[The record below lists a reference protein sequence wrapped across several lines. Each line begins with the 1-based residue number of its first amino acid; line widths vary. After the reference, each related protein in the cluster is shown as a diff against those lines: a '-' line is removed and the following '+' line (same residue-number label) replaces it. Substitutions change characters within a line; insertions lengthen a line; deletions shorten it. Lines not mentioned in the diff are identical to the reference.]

1 MDGVGGENHSVL
13 GDGRAEGFTDF
24 IEGGP
29 HLIGMVQPDVGDYPK
44 VCPHHP
50 VLRKI
55 LKRRINRHAFG
66 NQNLRF
72 LFGGAAENSELL
84 LDVGSAVPD
93 NGALAPV
100 HIDGHRQTAGGFTE
114 DPVSSGAKPGVD
126 QPGDGGF
133 PAGSV
138 HIDHMGNLPAVAQ
151 RADIFRRQKRKIS
164 ECEQKDQQVQRA
176 SPLPNKFIIMRQLRK
191 GQKKIWKESANLCG
205 ICLAAGPSQ
214 SPPQK
219 H

>member
-72 LFGGAAENSELL
+72 LFG
-84 LDVGSAVPD
+84 
-93 NGALAPV
+93 
-100 HIDGHRQTAGGFTE
+100 RRGGEF
-114 DPVSSGAKPGVD
+114 
-126 QPGDGGF
+126 
-133 PAGSV
+133 
-138 HIDHMGNLPAVAQ
+138 
-151 RADIFRRQKRKIS
+151 
-164 ECEQKDQQVQRA
+164 
-176 SPLPNKFIIMRQLRK
+176 
-191 GQKKIWKESANLCG
+191 
-205 ICLAAGPSQ
+205 
-214 SPPQK
+214 
-219 H
+219 